1 MFARPA
7 RASAGSY
14 QNDKFIKKKFLKGL
28 LNGVVKG
35 LLLTFKS

>member
-14 QNDKFIKKKFLKGL
+14 QNDKFIKKFEKGL
-28 LNGVVKG
+28 LNWVVKG